1 MYGMTAYCDETTGY
15 DLIVTSDGTPV
26 VGRYKVSLD
35 IVNKNEQASEF
46 NVTQDF
52 LITRDP

>member
-1 MYGMTAYCDETTGY
+1 MTAYCDETTGY